1 MKEFEHKR
9 ILSAARGSSVS
20 AYRIRFSKR
29 VIYGSAL
36 LAIIASLA
44 LLAPRIAPLSFTY
57 SPLDIHLDA
66 TNVPPFSP
74 AHLLGTDYL
83 GRDVFA
89 QAVWGGRASLS
100 VGIVAAVL
108 AVAFGSV
115 WGTFSAFAEGFI
127 DAVMMRIVDG
137 LLSIPSIILLLA
149 LNSLISAPGLI
160 SGLPPYVLAALR
172 VNSYSYGLVPLV
184 TVILVIS
191 GTTWLEAARIS
202 RAKVATVK
210 EEEYIEAARALGM
223 STIRMMLRHLL
234 PNAASVLMVEATLL
248 VSDAVLMESGLS
260 FLGLGLGPAT
270 PSWGSML
277 SSAQTSLIQ
286 GNWWAVFVPGL
297 LISLTV
303 GAVSQIGE
311 GWLDLLGRRLPSA

>member
-1 MKEFEHKR
+1 
-9 ILSAARGSSVS
+9 
-20 AYRIRFSKR
+20 
-29 VIYGSAL
+29 
-36 LAIIASLA
+36 
-44 LLAPRIAPLSFTY
+44 
-57 SPLDIHLDA
+57 
-66 TNVPPFSP
+66 
-74 AHLLGTDYL
+74 
-83 GRDVFA
+83 
-89 QAVWGGRASLS
+89 
-100 VGIVAAVL
+100 VGIIAAVL
-108 AVAFGSV
+108 AVIFGSA
-115 WGTFSAFAEGFI
+115 WGTFSAFAEGWI

-149 LNSLISAPGLI
+149 LNSLISAPGLV
-160 SGLPPYVLAALR
+160 SALPAGVLAALN
-172 VNSYSYGLVPLV
+172 VTSYSYGLVPLL
-184 TVILVIS
+184 TIILVIS
-191 GTTWLEAARIS
+191 ATTWLEAARIS
-202 RAKVATVK
+202 HAKVTTVK

-223 STIRMMLRHLL
+223 STTRMIVRHLL

-311 GWLDLLGRRLPSA
+311 GWLDLLGRRLPS